1 MSSECTASY
10 LGGSGSTVSI
20 LFHCLADWNEYSSCV
35 FDTKSSRFKAQ
46 AFDISNLTSQ
56 TPANPELPGSHI
68 RIQSLSSLQAAR
80 NGEYDECHCFLGIS
94 KRGENDV
101 SFVALKVYCTV
112 LCI

>member
-10 LGGSGSTVSI
+10 LGGSDSTVST
-20 LFHCLADWNEYSSCV
+20 LCHCIADWNAYYSSV
-35 FDTKSSRFKAQ
+35 FDTESSQFKVQ

-80 NGEYDECHCFLGIS
+80 NRDYDECHYCWESANVG
-94 KRGENDV
+94 RM
-101 SFVALKVYCTV
+101 VYV
-112 LCI
+112 L